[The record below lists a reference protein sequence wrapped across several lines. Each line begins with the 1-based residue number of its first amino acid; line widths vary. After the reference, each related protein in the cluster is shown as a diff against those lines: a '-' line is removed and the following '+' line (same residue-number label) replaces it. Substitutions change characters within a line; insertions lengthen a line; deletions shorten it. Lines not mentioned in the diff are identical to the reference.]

1 MASPAPPQIEPRKQP
16 VQSRS
21 TATVEALYEASI
33 QVLLE
38 LGYRK
43 FTTTRVAERAEQGK
57 QAGDLRALAAVVEER
72 TKPGA
77 AFALTSKQK
86 AAVATGAITLLGA
99 LIDGARHLVVWAIA
113 AVKSGA
119 LTR

>member
-1 MASPAPPQIEPRKQP
+1 MGSDITTADLLAVQNNITTAHREDMRALRDEVSEQIGE
-16 VQSRS
+16 V
-21 TATVEALYEASI
+21 
-33 QVLLE
+33 
-38 LGYRK
+38 
-43 FTTTRVAERAEQGK
+43 RAAQGK

-77 AFALTSKQK
+77 AFTLTSKQK

-99 LIDGARHLVVWAIA
+99 LIDGARHLVVWALA
-113 AVKSGA
+113 ALKSGA